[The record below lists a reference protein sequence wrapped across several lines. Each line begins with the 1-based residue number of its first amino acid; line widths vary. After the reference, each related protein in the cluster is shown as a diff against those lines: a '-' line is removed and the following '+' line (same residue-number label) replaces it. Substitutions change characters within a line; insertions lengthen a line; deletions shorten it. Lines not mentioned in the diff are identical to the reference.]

1 MRCIDLFAGAG
12 GLSEGFKRAGFE
24 VLAHVEMDPF
34 AALTLKTREAYY
46 YLKENNMLDI
56 YRSYLL
62 GNITRDNLYAS
73 IPENVLQKIICECI
87 SDETIESIFNYID
100 NLLVQ
105 SDENEVDVLIGG
117 PPCQAY
123 STAGRGR
130 LPDKMKKDE
139 RNYLYLQYIKFL
151 ERYQPKMFVFENV
164 VGIFSAQGGKVL
176 VDMKEKIDGAG
187 YKIDVQ
193 VINASNVG
201 VLQNRKRDI
210 IRGVRK
216 DITIN
221 TSDICFSDDQE
232 QFRLRELWSDLPKL
246 QAGES
251 INGEVYT
258 SLPNA
263 CCQLLNLR
271 DTHCDILTWHTAR
284 PHNEQDLKIY
294 KLCVETW
301 NKEHKK
307 LKYNELPDELKSHK
321 NHETYLDRFNVLD
334 YDGVAHTL
342 VAHIAKDGHYYI
354 HPDIDQN
361 RSISVREAARIQS
374 FPDNYFFEGSRTA
387 AFTQIGNA
395 VPPKLAEFIGND
407 ILEKLER
414 R

>member
-73 IPENVLQKIICECI
+73 IPENVLQKIICECM

-201 VLQNRKRDI
+201 VLQNRKRVI

>member
-1 MRCIDLFAGAG
+1 M
-12 GLSEGFKRAGFE
+12 
-24 VLAHVEMDPF
+24 
-34 AALTLKTREAYY
+34 
-46 YLKENNMLDI
+46 
-56 YRSYLL
+56 
-62 GNITRDNLYAS
+62 YAS

-201 VLQNRKRDI
+201 VLQNRKRVI

>member
-62 GNITRDNLYAS
+62 GNITRDKLYAS
-73 IPENVLQKIICECI
+73 IPENILQKVICECI
-87 SDETIESIFNYID
+87 SDETIESIFTYID

-105 SDENEVDVLIGG
+105 SNENEVDVLIGG

-130 LPDKMKKDE
+130 LPDKMQKDE

-176 VDMKEKIDGAG
+176 VDMKEKIDSAG
-187 YKIDVQ
+187 YKIHVQ
-193 VINASNVG
+193 VINAGGIG
-201 VLQNRKRDI
+201 VLQNRKRVI

-216 DITIN
+216 DIAIN
-221 TSDICFSDDQE
+221 LKDIYFSDDQE
-232 QFRLRELWSDLPKL
+232 KFSLRELWSDLPKL
-246 QAGES
+246 HAGES

-258 SLPNA
+258 SIPNA

-271 DTHCDILTWHTAR
+271 DRHCDILTWHVSR

-301 NKEHKK
+301 DKEHKK
-307 LKYNELPDELKSHK
+307 LKYSELPDELKSHK

-395 VPPKLAEFIGND
+395 VPPKLAEFIGNN
-407 ILEKLER
+407 ISETLER

>member
-1 MRCIDLFAGAG
+1 
-12 GLSEGFKRAGFE
+12 
-24 VLAHVEMDPF
+24 
-34 AALTLKTREAYY
+34 
-46 YLKENNMLDI
+46 
-56 YRSYLL
+56 
-62 GNITRDNLYAS
+62 
-73 IPENVLQKIICECI
+73 
-87 SDETIESIFNYID
+87 
-100 NLLVQ
+100 
-105 SDENEVDVLIGG
+105 
-117 PPCQAY
+117 
-123 STAGRGR
+123 
-130 LPDKMKKDE
+130 
-139 RNYLYLQYIKFL
+139 
-151 ERYQPKMFVFENV
+151 
-164 VGIFSAQGGKVL
+164 
-176 VDMKEKIDGAG
+176 MKEKIDGAG

-201 VLQNRKRDI
+201 VLQNRKRVI

>member
-105 SDENEVDVLIGG
+105 SNENEVDVLIGG

-201 VLQNRKRDI
+201 VLQNRKRVI

>member
-201 VLQNRKRDI
+201 VLQNRKRVI

-387 AFTQIGNA
+387 AFTQIGNE

>member
-130 LPDKMKKDE
+130 LPDKMKKDQ

-201 VLQNRKRDI
+201 VLQNRKRVI

-284 PHNEQDLKIY
+284 PHNEQELKIY